1 MKTVIDYEAARE
13 LTLYSENTRKVYD
26 LSVQVVE
33 NLRKKFQKGI
43 YNAEKAVKAFEHVTE
58 YAAKEYIREFSEP
71 SEWHIVFN
79 AATRR
84 EAARKLLEGYTEEII
99 ES

>member
-1 MKTVIDYEAARE
+1 MKTVVDFDAARE
-13 LTLYSENTRKVYD
+13 LTLYAENTSRIYD
-26 LSVQVVE
+26 LSVQVIE
-33 NLRKKFQKGI
+33 NLRKKFQKGN

-58 YAAKEYIREFSEP
+58 YAAKEYVREFSEP
-71 SEWHIVFN
+71 SEWYVIFN

-84 EAARKLLEGYTEEII
+84 EAARQLLEGYTEEIM